1 MRYSN
6 TRSLGWLTKCENG
19 LDDARMMLMTA
30 GFPETSRGVPS
41 SYVLQ
46 QRTEQ
51 SQQFQ
56 EKQRQFNKIY
66 FQRRKQ
72 AKAKRDSSVAQSI
85 GALYHTAR
93 SF

>member
-6 TRSLGWLTKCENG
+6 TRSLGWLTKGEDG

-51 SQQFQ
+51 SHQFQ
-56 EKQRQFNKIY
+56 EKQRQLNKIY

-85 GALYHTAR
+85 RALCHTAR